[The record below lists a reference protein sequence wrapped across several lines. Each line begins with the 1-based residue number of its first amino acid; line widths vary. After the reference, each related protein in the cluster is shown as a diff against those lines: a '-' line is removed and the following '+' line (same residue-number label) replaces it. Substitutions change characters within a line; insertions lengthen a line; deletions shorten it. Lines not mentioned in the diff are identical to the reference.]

1 MQEDQASGGAVAADA
16 QTVAPQDRAGEVGAG
31 PPPGDESAP
40 VRTRGVRRRRRQ
52 STARPHSML
61 ARFSDEEFEVLA
73 VAAATS
79 GLTPTGYVASTA
91 VAVARGQVRPVPSGI
106 GDVMRELV
114 DARAQLVRYGV
125 LLNQA
130 VARLNA
136 TGESDGSLLAA
147 AQRCDAAT
155 AAVRAATERLGR
167 QR

>member
-1 MQEDQASGGAVAADA
+1 MQEDQAGSSAVAA
-16 QTVAPQDRAGEVGAG
+16 TPGPVEPLDRAAESGAG
-31 PPPGDESAP
+31 PPAGVESVGA
-40 VRTRGVRRRRRQ
+40 RTVRRRRRQ
-52 STARPHSML
+52 ATARPHSML

-73 VAAATS
+73 VAATTT

-91 VAVARGQVRPVPSGI
+91 VAVARGQVRPMPSGV

-136 TGESDGSLLAA
+136 TGEVDGSLVAA